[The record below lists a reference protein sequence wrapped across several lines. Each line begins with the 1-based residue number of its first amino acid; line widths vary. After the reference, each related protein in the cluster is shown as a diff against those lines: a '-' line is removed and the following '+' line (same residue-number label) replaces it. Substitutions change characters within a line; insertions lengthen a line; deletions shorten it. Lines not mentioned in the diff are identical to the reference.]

1 MKKKKQPVND
11 DEVRVIKIGAD
22 ALFEFIYESIIDGQE
37 AFLDVDPL
45 SVTDSFYMDWE
56 NRQLIFC
63 AYKTENSKG
72 ELLKL
77 PENMS
82 FEKLMKRIPNTTESM
97 YAPNRYRK
105 YTKAKIEEMCK

>member
-1 MKKKKQPVND
+1 MKKKKQLLND

-22 ALFEFIYESIIDGQE
+22 ALFEFIYEQFNDDQE
-37 AFLDVDPL
+37 TYLDVDPL
-45 SVTDSFYMDWE
+45 SVTDSFYVDWE
-56 NRQLIFC
+56 NRQFIVC

-77 PENMS
+77 PANMS
-82 FEKLMKRIPNTTESM
+82 FEKLIKRIPNTTESM

-105 YTKAKIEEMCK
+105 YTKAEIEEICK